1 MSAEDDIF
9 DAITRHQIF
18 VLRYAKG
25 REREAEL
32 FIARQLEEVIFRL
45 ESGNLTDFG
54 RSRAQAQASD
64 LYQYLLASN
73 KEYAEEYK
81 ADLTRF
87 GQYEADFNRTAM
99 EKHLEIDLSLPSP
112 AQIQQAAFTEIMGLE
127 PSKGYT
133 LGGMLDDFGPANA
146 NLVMDQIRASIVLGD
161 TTDELTREIRGL
173 IPLQSRKAA
182 TLART
187 AVNHVSVQARKETL
201 KENDDVLLG
210 YEWVA
215 TLDSR
220 TSMICMARDGVIYRD
235 YDNDPKPPA
244 HFNCRSTITP
254 KVNPKFDLGADIV
267 GTRAAKGS
275 SGAGQV
281 SAGLNYDQWLRK
293 QSKPFQNKVLGKSR
307 AKLFRDGLTLDKF
320 VDDRGETYTLRQL
333 AELDTQFNGS
343 ATDFNELL
351 RRLEEEKAKR
361 DDGASLT
368 SFTDPSQPQG
378 EVTVTGL
385 ESVRLKSADD
395 ARVRLKAW
403 AKNNGKDAR
412 WFDYARFE
420 GRISRAEYELI
431 DELDDDMCR
440 ALESCLDDL
449 DNLADAFNIPRL
461 RGFVR
466 AGSGAAADM
475 GDGIMGLNTKYLG
488 RKLEGLS
495 QRQPFTR
502 VPDSVVKWLK
512 QTRKDDKK
520 NWGAGRPFTSDS
532 YMDNEFDRFRTTIFH
547 EFGHHVHQM
556 YKTSKNVPYKYNIN
570 LPPVEKLMR
579 TKRGAFTPAKRHSPT
594 RYGDTNQE
602 EWFAENF
609 SMYYMGRRDLVDD
622 KFIDLIEDLL
632 RGAYAT
638 G

>member
-32 FIARQLEEVIFRL
+32 FVARQLEEVIFRL

-73 KEYAEEYK
+73 KEYADEYK

-220 TSMICMARDGVIYRD
+220 TSMICMARDGVIYKD

-281 SAGLNYDQWLRK
+281 SAGLNYDQWLRR
-293 QSKPFQNKVLGKSR
+293 QSESFQNKVLGRGR
-307 AKLFRDGLTLDKF
+307 AKLFRKGMTIDKF
-320 VDDRGETYTLRQL
+320 VDNRGKTLTL
-333 AELDTQFNGS
+333 SE
-343 ATDFNELL
+343 L
-351 RRLEEEKAKR
+351 RR
-361 DDGASLT
+361 
-368 SFTDPSQPQG
+368 
-378 EVTVTGL
+378 
-385 ESVRLKSADD
+385 DD
-395 ARVRLKAW
+395 AQYVLETEITPNVSLSGRVRFDDINQCKDLTADELSQFLDDKLSPDLKRLVTTTERPSRIFDGQGRGSWYQPWDKGLHQKASDRTAMVFAHEYGHHIDFELGDKKYLSFSAYDSAFKQALLDDRKELGLRASKTKGEAMDMLSLDLFDRITKTNPATGRTSTKKVPKGDWATMASDIVDAMAGGQFRKRGHWGHSISYWKDKGAKEQETFANLFAMRGDPEAWAFCQRRFPRLCKRFDEIIEEALKA
-403 AKNNGKDAR
+403 
-412 WFDYARFE
+412 
-420 GRISRAEYELI
+420 GRNTY
-431 DELDDDMCR
+431 
-440 ALESCLDDL
+440 
-449 DNLADAFNIPRL
+449 
-461 RGFVR
+461 
-466 AGSGAAADM
+466 
-475 GDGIMGLNTKYLG
+475 DG
-488 RKLEGLS
+488 
-495 QRQPFTR
+495 
-502 VPDSVVKWLK
+502 
-512 QTRKDDKK
+512 
-520 NWGAGRPFTSDS
+520 
-532 YMDNEFDRFRTTIFH
+532 
-547 EFGHHVHQM
+547 
-556 YKTSKNVPYKYNIN
+556 
-570 LPPVEKLMR
+570 
-579 TKRGAFTPAKRHSPT
+579 
-594 RYGDTNQE
+594 
-602 EWFAENF
+602 
-609 SMYYMGRRDLVDD
+609 
-622 KFIDLIEDLL
+622 
-632 RGAYAT
+632 
-638 G
+638 